1 MQDSLKSA
9 QTDLAASF
17 GQWGP
22 LSMYKHVNYPFIS
35 LLNAKVYVGGKQ
47 RLSKTIGKCLMIDIS
62 Q

>member
-17 GQWGP
+17 GQWGL

-35 LLNAKVYVGGKQ
+35 
-47 RLSKTIGKCLMIDIS
+47 
-62 Q
+62 